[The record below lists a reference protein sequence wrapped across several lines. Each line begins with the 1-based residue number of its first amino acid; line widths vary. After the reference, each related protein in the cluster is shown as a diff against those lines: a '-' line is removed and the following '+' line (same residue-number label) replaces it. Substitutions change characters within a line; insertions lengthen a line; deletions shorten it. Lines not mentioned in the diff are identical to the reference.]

1 MAFMNRK
8 LAPDVDM
15 VSFMTSQEHMFV
27 SSSLLKEVA
36 RLGGDITEMVTPQVA
51 SAVYGKFG
59 MPAP

>member
-1 MAFMNRK
+1 MNRK

-15 VSFMTSQEHMFV
+15 VAFMTSQDHLFV

-36 RLGGDITEMVTPQVA
+36 RLGGDISGMVPPRVA
-51 SAVYGKFG
+51 QAVYRKFG